1 MARGGSRKGAG
12 RKPNPFK
19 GAPPSIEPP
28 SRVKR
33 SYDPQVAI
41 EAEKLCKLGATDI
54 DLADFFG
61 ITTETIRQWRIKFA
75 DFSAATRVGKDAA
88 DDRVEM
94 SLYHRAVGYTFDA
107 VKIMAVAGQ
116 IVQTPYREH
125 VPPDTAAGRLW
136 LLNRRKD
143 QWRDKQEIEHSGGFK
158 IEAGGVS
165 ALLAAVKSGGD
176 HQG

>member
-1 MARGGSRKGAG
+1 MARGGKRPGAG

-19 GAPPSIEPP
+19 DAHRSPEPP
-28 SRVKR
+28 PRVKR
-33 SYDPQVAI
+33 SYDPQVAV

-61 ITTETIRQWRIKFA
+61 ITTETIRQWRIEFA

-94 SLYHRAVGYTFDA
+94 SLYHRAVGYTFEA

-116 IVQTPYREH
+116 IVTTPYREH
-125 VPPDTAAGRLW
+125 VPPDTAAARLW
-136 LLNRRKD
+136 LTNRRKD
-143 QWRDKQEIEHSGGFK
+143 QWRDKVDHQHAGPNGDPLDLTTKIIFVDAGHSG
-158 IEAGGVS
+158 S
-165 ALLAAVKSGGD
+165 
-176 HQG
+176 